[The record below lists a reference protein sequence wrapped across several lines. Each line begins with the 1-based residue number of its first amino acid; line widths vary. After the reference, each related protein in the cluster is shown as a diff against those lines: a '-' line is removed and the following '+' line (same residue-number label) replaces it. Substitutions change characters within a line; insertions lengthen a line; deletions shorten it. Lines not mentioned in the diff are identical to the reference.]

1 VDSYGVSGRFTLHSG
16 DDKQRRPAVHVSCPR
31 YGRERGWRTVALFC
45 LALGAVGAVA
55 APGVQ
60 AAPSDSG
67 AGRPDSGVE
76 NADSAKPEAAKSKP
90 EAGKSK
96 SEAGRPA
103 AKTTDGAKPSGK
115 SDAGAPA
122 AGAKAPVA
130 RFDIDEYRVEGA
142 DSMPQIDVEEAV
154 YPFLGPGRTADDVEK
169 ARTALEKAYH
179 DKGFQT
185 VSVSVPQQDAQRGFI
200 VLKVAENRVGRLRV
214 KGSRYFDLAKI
225 KDKAPSL
232 REGALPNFQAV
243 TKDIVA
249 LNQWPDRRVTPALR
263 AGVTPGTVDV
273 DLNVED
279 TLPLHG
285 SVELNNRQSP
295 STTPLRVSTTLHYDN
310 LWQRGDSATFSYQV
324 APLNPKDAMVFSGSY
339 MARTDL
345 DWLNVL
351 VYGLKSDSNVATVGG
366 ANVIGPGQ
374 VIGARGVITLPSRG
388 ELFQTLSLG
397 ADYKDFKQTLSLAS
411 SSFDSPVEYVPL
423 VATYGAT
430 FQGDKRLTQL
440 NATLTTGLRGIGSSP
455 DAFDAKRFKATE
467 SFISL
472 RSDLSHTQDLPE
484 GVQLFAKVQGQLADQ
499 PLVSSEQLSL
509 GGMDTVRGYLE
520 SEVLGDYGVAGTIE
534 LRSPNI
540 APYLEVKSDN
550 PTGGEPVKF
559 NAFDEWRFFAFADAG
574 RAWIHAPLP
583 DQQFQFDLASYGIG
597 TRFKSLKYL
606 NGVVFVAMPTTSQQ
620 VTRAN
625 DPRVS
630 FRVWGEF

>member
-1 VDSYGVSGRFTLHSG
+1 MVHGSCSRHGR
-16 DDKQRRPAVHVSCPR
+16 
-31 YGRERGWRTVALFC
+31 GRGGRTVAFC
-45 LALGAVGAVA
+45 LALAAFGALTATGAT
-55 APGVQ
+55 
-60 AAPSDSG
+60 AAPSDSA
-67 AGRPDSGVE
+67 AGQRDSGVE
-76 NADSAKPEAAKSKP
+76 RPESGTGKPEARKSKP
-90 EAGKSK
+90 EAGK
-96 SEAGRPA
+96 PA
-103 AKTTDGAKPSGK
+103 AKTDGAKPSGK
-115 SDAGAPA
+115 SDAAPA
-122 AGAKAPVA
+122 AGAAAPAAPLA

-142 DSMPQIDVEEAV
+142 DSMRQIDVEEAV

-185 VSVSVPQQDAQRGFI
+185 VSVAVPQQDAQRGFI
-200 VLKVAENRVGRLRV
+200 VFKVTENRVGRLRV

-232 REGALPNFQAV
+232 QEGALPNFQAV
-243 TKDIVA
+243 TKEIVS
-249 LNQWPDRRVTPALR
+249 LNQWSDRRVTPSLR

-285 SVELNNRQSP
+285 SMELNNRQTP
-295 STTPLRVSTTLHYDN
+295 STTPLRWTTTLHYDN
-310 LWQRGDSATFSYQV
+310 LWQRGDSVNVSYQE
-324 APLNPKDAMVFSGSY
+324 APLNLKDATVFSGSY
-339 MARTDL
+339 LARTDL
-345 DWLNVL
+345 DWLSVL

-366 ANVIGPGQ
+366 ANVVGPGD

-397 ADYKDFKQTLSLAS
+397 ADYKNFKQTLSLAS

-430 FQGDKRLTQL
+430 VQGDGRVTQL
-440 NATLTTGLRGIGSSP
+440 NATLTAGLRGIGSSP

-484 GVQLFAKVQGQLADQ
+484 GVQLFLKVQGQVADQ

-520 SEVLGDYGVAGTIE
+520 SEVLADYGVAGTVE

-540 APYLEVKSDN
+540 APYFEVKSEN
-550 PTGGEPVKF
+550 PSGEPVKF
-559 NAFDEWRFFAFADAG
+559 NAIDEWRFFAFADVG
-574 RAWIHAPLP
+574 RGWTYDPLP
-583 DQQFQFDLASYGIG
+583 DQQSQFDLASYGIG
-597 TRFKSLKYL
+597 ARLKSMKYL
-606 NGVVFVAMPTTSQQ
+606 NGIVFVAMPATSQQ

-625 DPRVS
+625 NPRVS